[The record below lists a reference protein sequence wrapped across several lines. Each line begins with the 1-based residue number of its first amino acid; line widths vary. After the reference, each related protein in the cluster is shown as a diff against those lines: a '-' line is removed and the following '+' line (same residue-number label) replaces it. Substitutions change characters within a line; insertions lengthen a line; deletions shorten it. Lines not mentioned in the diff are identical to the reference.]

1 MRDKRNAPM
10 KSRTPQAHT
19 NETPH
24 IEEICST
31 LTEHTH
37 ALSAEKIRTLLQK
50 ISPHAKELASFEQF
64 DDTSYC
70 RNRIFRNDLI
80 DLLLLCWK
88 PGQRTPIHDHSG
100 SACGV
105 YIVRGEAIEISFSPS
120 GLGLLIPT
128 FCNRLQQGEI
138 AISVDSDAHMVANFA
153 PQEQNLVT
161 LHCYSPPLDSM
172 RIFSEHETFL
182 HDYGTVTLS
191 ASTSRRYHVEP

>member
-1 MRDKRNAPM
+1 ME
-10 KSRTPQAHT
+10 SRTPQAHT
-19 NETPH
+19 NETPL
-24 IEEICST
+24 IEEVCS
-31 LTEHTH
+31 
-37 ALSAEKIRTLLQK
+37 ALSEFSNALSVEQIRSLLQTL
-50 ISPHAKELASFEQF
+50 SLYAHELTSFERF
-64 DDTSYC
+64 NDTSYC
-70 RNRIFRNDLI
+70 RNRIFRNDLV

-191 ASTSRRYHVEP
+191 ASTSGRYHVEP